1 MTETNLIRGWTWE
14 DVVCRLGE
22 HVDLEESARAKGA
35 IKRTRTI
42 KTAEQLLRLVLAYV
56 LSGLSFRGTAAWAE
70 ATGHA
75 SLSDARCSNGCEA
88 ARTGWGS
95 LSAGWLLS
103 PVPRRPA
110 QGKGDGW

>member
-42 KTAEQLLRLVLAYV
+42 KTAEQVLRLVLAYV
-56 LSGLSFRGTAAWAE
+56 LSGLSFRPAPAWAE

-75 SLSDARCSNGCEA
+75 SLSDVALLKRLRGCHDWMGERLRRRAAVACAEARG
-88 ARTGWGS
+88 
-95 LSAGWLLS
+95 
-103 PVPRRPA
+103 PRE
-110 QGKGDGW
+110 GG

>member
-56 LSGLSFRGTAAWAE
+56 LSGL
-70 ATGHA
+70 
-75 SLSDARCSNGCEA
+75 
-88 ARTGWGS
+88 
-95 LSAGWLLS
+95 
-103 PVPRRPA
+103 
-110 QGKGDGW
+110 